1 MTSMETNERK
11 PVWLAMSDLFLDTD
25 VRIWYPRVAGILAE
39 SPFTI
44 AELAD
49 IFACEV
55 APIAEQ
61 NLRLVAGEWG
71 GFDQEWLFS
80 RILTRLSRSN
90 RKSDAA
96 HEDWQAVAFLISILR
111 RLEESERPI
120 RRAIWQQL
128 SKFFLDRDPAPV
140 TIENANAAALEIIW
154 RDEMWPSYGGFAKTY
169 RKHSRATYPSPEE
182 IEQAW
187 TRFKNALS

>member
-1 MTSMETNERK
+1 MTSMEANERK

-49 IFACEV
+49 IFAREV

-61 NLRLVAGEWG
+61 NLRIVAGEWAA
-71 GFDQEWLFS
+71 FDEEWLIS
-80 RILTRLSRSN
+80 RITARLARSN
-90 RKSDAA
+90 RKSDTAR
-96 HEDWQAVAFLISILR
+96 EDWQAVALLIAILR
-111 RLEESERPI
+111 RLEPAERPG
-120 RRAIWQQL
+120 RTAIWQQL

-140 TIENANAAALEIIW
+140 AIETPNRITLEMIW
-154 RDEMWPSYGGFAKTY
+154 HEEMWPSYGRFVKTY
-169 RKHSRATYPSPEE
+169 RKHNRDAYPSEDE

-187 TRFKNALS
+187 TRYKNALS